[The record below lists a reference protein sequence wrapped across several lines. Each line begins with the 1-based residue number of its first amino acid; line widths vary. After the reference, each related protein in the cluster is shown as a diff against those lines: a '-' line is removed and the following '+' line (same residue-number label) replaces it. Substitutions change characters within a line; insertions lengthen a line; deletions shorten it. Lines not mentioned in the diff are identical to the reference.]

1 MESGAAGQAPHAAG
15 AHRAAAPALPR
26 ALQSELSGE
35 ASSRSDAQR
44 PQSSTSDS
52 PELSSGATEP
62 MDDQEEVERE
72 IAIGK
77 ARPSPVS
84 RQEPADGNS
93 SAPASSHGT
102 TEWLADVFGDTPKQ
116 EIPDESYKARVD
128 PIGTVTGGKGET
140 RNAEETVGHVT
151 HGTADGKVDP
161 SVGWDPARGPFAA
174 GGAVQA
180 NPSSAHRSCTTSSSP
195 HSGLRIYT
203 RVAETKGNSIALA
216 IAQEKAGALRVRGP
230 GRDLEETSP
239 SRPCRP
245 RVGSGGLPHRMPA
258 PW

>member
-1 MESGAAGQAPHAAG
+1 MGSGTESGAAGQAPHAAG

-62 MDDQEEVERE
+62 MDDQEEVEHQ

-84 RQEPADGNS
+84 RQEPADGNDS
-93 SAPASSHGT
+93 PPASSHGT
-102 TEWLADVFGDTPKQ
+102 SEWLAGLCGDAPKE
-116 EIPDESYKARVD
+116 EIHGETYEARD
-128 PIGTVTGGKGET
+128 PIGMVNKGDKGDS
-140 RNAEETVGHVT
+140 RMAEETVTGRIKP
-151 HGTADGKVDP
+151 GIADGVADP

-180 NPSSAHRSCTTSSSP
+180 NPSSAHRSCSASSSP
-195 HSGLRIYT
+195 QAGYVCLVDGKPIKG
-203 RVAETKGNSIALA
+203 RV
-216 IAQEKAGALRVRGP
+216 
-230 GRDLEETSP
+230 
-239 SRPCRP
+239 
-245 RVGSGGLPHRMPA
+245 
-258 PW
+258 